1 MSPCPVPVPLPGTP
15 RVDIPPGWGAET
27 PVGDPLQTIIQGCF
41 FLWVWEWSFPL
52 WWVVLCSPWGSLVW
66 PGGPAVNGVP
76 HLGVPFFGCAWNLRL
91 LPAGGGARCADMGG
105 TAYRGMGGQKEGG
118 ITTLHP
124 FWTPPPFG
132 GGCTAPLPVG
142 KGCPSW
148 GGQQKWGRAVPPPPP
163 QHVCAPLCPPP
174 RCMRRSSGAASRS
187 WRGCG
192 SAVQPRRGR
201 RPRQR
206 SGGSRSCS
214 SRCCSCSRRRS
225 SCRRTWPSC
234 CRSGSCWS
242 VAAPPSS
249 VSAPSWHP
257 GWRRPS
263 GR

>member
-1 MSPCPVPVPLPGTP
+1 MGCLILGCPFLDVPGTC
-15 RVDIPPGWGAET
+15 VFSLLVVGLGVLTWGAQHTEGWGGRRRGASPHCT
-27 PVGDPLQTIIQGCF
+27 LSGPL
-41 FLWVWEWSFPL
+41 
-52 WWVVLCSPWGSLVW
+52 
-66 PGGPAVNGVP
+66 P
-76 HLGVPFFGCAWNLRL
+76 HLGG
-91 LPAGGGARCADMGG
+91 D
-105 TAYRGMGGQKEGG
+105 
-118 ITTLHP
+118 
-124 FWTPPPFG
+124 
-132 GGCTAPLPVG
+132 APLPSLWARG
-142 KGCPSW
+142 ARLGEDSRS
-148 GGQQKWGRAVPPPPP
+148 GGVLCRPPPPP

-201 RPRQR
+201 QPRQR